1 MLLLAAL
8 APAAAVRIV
17 PGAAP
22 RLSTPHMVATVPQPA
37 AAGASPENAAA
48 EGELVAAITRA
59 LDDKRRVDELVTL
72 FEYNARVECGG
83 ERFDGHGAV
92 KRFFANLLFEGGA
105 VRVDGE
111 AAAAAGGGTAL
122 RLRSDDGDGDGAR
135 GVTLRATLGAAGAP
149 GFDEPRIAHLA
160 VDLEASGAVVPTS
173 SFDVFGTSGDPS
185 TWEGPKWETFDGRV
199 RQKIWAEAGLFEA
212 GNTFLVE
219 KMELT
224 EGRLIVIVDLTVW
237 ELYGDQMRT

>member
-22 RLSTPHMVATVPQPA
+22 RVATPRMVATELPP

-160 VDLEASGAVVPTS
+160 VDLEVSGAVVPTAWP
-173 SFDVFGTSGDPS
+173 GAAAAPT
-185 TWEGPKWETFDGRV
+185 EGPKWETFDGRV
-199 RQKIWAEAGLFEA
+199 RQKIWRRRGSSRR
-212 GNTFLVE
+212 GT
-219 KMELT
+219 
-224 EGRLIVIVDLTVW
+224 RSSSRRW
-237 ELYGDQMRT
+237 S

>member
-1 MLLLAAL
+1 M
-8 APAAAVRIV
+8 
-17 PGAAP
+17 
-22 RLSTPHMVATVPQPA
+22 
-37 AAGASPENAAA
+37 
-48 EGELVAAITRA
+48 
-59 LDDKRRVDELVTL
+59 TL

-173 SFDVFGTSGDPS
+173 WPGGAAAAPTEGPHGRPS
-185 TWEGPKWETFDGRV
+185 TAGCARRSGRPA
-199 RQKIWAEAGLFEA
+199 RLFEA

>member
-8 APAAAVRIV
+8 TPAAAVRIV
-17 PGAAP
+17 PGVAP
-22 RLSTPHMVATVPQPA
+22 RVSTPLMVATVPQPA

-122 RLRSDDGDGDGAR
+122 RLRSDDGDGDGGAR

-173 SFDVFGTSGDPS
+173 WPGGAAAAPT
-185 TWEGPKWETFDGRV
+185 EGPKWETFDGRV

>member
-1 MLLLAAL
+1 M
-8 APAAAVRIV
+8 
-17 PGAAP
+17 
-22 RLSTPHMVATVPQPA
+22 
-37 AAGASPENAAA
+37 
-48 EGELVAAITRA
+48 
-59 LDDKRRVDELVTL
+59 
-72 FEYNARVECGG
+72 
-83 ERFDGHGAV
+83 
-92 KRFFANLLFEGGA
+92 
-105 VRVDGE
+105 
-111 AAAAAGGGTAL
+111 
-122 RLRSDDGDGDGAR
+122 
-135 GVTLRATLGAAGAP
+135 TLRATLGAAGAP

-173 SFDVFGTSGDPS
+173 WPGGAAAAPT
-185 TWEGPKWETFDGRV
+185 EGPKWETFDGRV